1 MNKTEQA
8 LLVKNVATR
17 TKAIL
22 VEIHRRGGFIPANIE
37 LIEDAIAEINKVLSS
52 DEIIQNQILWEAFA
66 PMAESYKKLKL
77 HYENFVRGNNE

>member
-1 MNKTEQA
+1 MNKAEQA
-8 LLVKNVATR
+8 LLVKNVAIR

-37 LIEDAIAEINKVLSS
+37 LIEDAITEINRVLNR
-52 DEIIQNQILWEAFA
+52 DEIIQNEVLWQAFA

-77 HYENFVRGNNE
+77 HYENFIKGNNE